1 MKKVLLLLLL
11 VSLGLQI
18 QAQITTNAD
27 TVCVGAI
34 GEQYFVTNT
43 PGSTYQWNVGGA
55 SGAVLQSN
63 GANSTTIDWG
73 SISGLYLDA
82 VTVIET
88 SAEGCLGE
96 LITLDVFILSPTAN
110 IIGPFCSGNP
120 PTTLIGD
127 PVGGTWSGT
136 GVTGNNFNPNVG
148 QGNYI
153 LTYDVGGCIT
163 TINVIVNNGPITG
176 PIQHF

>member
-1 MKKVLLLLLL
+1 MKKVLLALL
-11 VSLGLQI
+11 VLLGLQT
-18 QAQITTNAD
+18 QAQITTNAN
-27 TVCVGAI
+27 TVCASAI

-63 GANSTTIDWG
+63 GTNATTIDWG
-73 SISGLYLDA
+73 SISGLYSDA
-82 VTVIET
+82 VTVTET
-88 SAEGCLGE
+88 SAGGCPGE
-96 LITLDVFILSPTAN
+96 PVTLDVFILSPTAN
-110 IIGPFCSGNP
+110 NIGPFCSGNP
-120 PTTLIGD
+120 LTTLTGN

-136 GVTGNNFNPNVG
+136 GVTGNDFNPNIG

-153 LTYDVGGCIT
+153 LTYDIGGCTT
-163 TINVIVNNGPITG
+163 TINVVVNNGPITG